1 MKIDKYSITATARVH
16 HIYSYVNYGELGSY
30 ISNQIVYTGA
40 NNKILCL
47 IADKVHLSLLRVTK
61 YFYQNLQHIIFMVC
75 RLEHVPSWRWW
86 KCIKVSQKSVIC
98 FRTGWI
104 YQQISQSLYC
114 NQIGS
119 NPIIYLSEEQNCV
132 TSSWPVYKWPNL
144 QPCQENESIDSPV
157 PICNAFLRAFLY
169 FSST

>member
-1 MKIDKYSITATARVH
+1 MFSCFVFKLSNEKKKYFSMKIDKYSITATARVH

-86 KCIKVSQKSVIC
+86 KCIKVSQKSFIC

-119 NPIIYLSEEQNCV
+119 NSHHISLWRTELCNIIMAS
-132 TSSWPVYKWPNL
+132 L
-144 QPCQENESIDSPV
+144 QM
-157 PICNAFLRAFLY
+157 
-169 FSST
+169 T

>member
-1 MKIDKYSITATARVH
+1 MPFCFLVLFLNFQIKKKNFSMKIDKYSITATARVH

-119 NPIIYLSEEQNCV
+119 NSHHISLWRTELCNIIMAS
-132 TSSWPVYKWPNL
+132 L
-144 QPCQENESIDSPV
+144 QM
-157 PICNAFLRAFLY
+157 
-169 FSST
+169 T

>member
-1 MKIDKYSITATARVH
+1 MFSCFVFKLSNEKKKYFSMKIDKYSITATARVH

-119 NPIIYLSEEQNCV
+119 NSHHISLWRTELCNIIMAS
-132 TSSWPVYKWPNL
+132 L
-144 QPCQENESIDSPV
+144 QM
-157 PICNAFLRAFLY
+157 
-169 FSST
+169 T

>member
-1 MKIDKYSITATARVH
+1 MFSCFVFKLSNEKKKNFSMKIDKYSITATARVH

-75 RLEHVPSWRWW
+75 RLEHVPSCRWW

-119 NPIIYLSEEQNCV
+119 NSHHISLWRTELCNIIMAS
-132 TSSWPVYKWPNL
+132 L
-144 QPCQENESIDSPV
+144 QM
-157 PICNAFLRAFLY
+157 
-169 FSST
+169 T

>member
-1 MKIDKYSITATARVH
+1 MFSCFVFKLSNEKKNFSMKIDKYSITATARVH

-30 ISNQIVYTGA
+30 ISKQIVYTGA

-75 RLEHVPSWRWW
+75 RLEHVPSCRWW

-119 NPIIYLSEEQNCV
+119 NSHHISLWRTELCNIIMAS
-132 TSSWPVYKWPNL
+132 L
-144 QPCQENESIDSPV
+144 QM
-157 PICNAFLRAFLY
+157 
-169 FSST
+169 T

>member
-1 MKIDKYSITATARVH
+1 MKKKYFSMKIDKYSITATARVH

-30 ISNQIVYTGA
+30 ISKQIVYTGA

-47 IADKVHLSLLRVTK
+47 IAYKVHLSLLRVTK

-119 NPIIYLSEEQNCV
+119 NSHHISLWRTELCNIIMAS
-132 TSSWPVYKWPNL
+132 L
-144 QPCQENESIDSPV
+144 QM
-157 PICNAFLRAFLY
+157 
-169 FSST
+169 T

>member
-1 MKIDKYSITATARVH
+1 MKKKIFSMKIDKYSITATARVH

-75 RLEHVPSWRWW
+75 RLEHVPSCRWW

-119 NPIIYLSEEQNCV
+119 NSHHISLWRTELCNIIMAS
-132 TSSWPVYKWPNL
+132 L
-144 QPCQENESIDSPV
+144 QM
-157 PICNAFLRAFLY
+157 
-169 FSST
+169 T